1 MRLIKNAQ
9 VDGKLSGVRI
19 GDRGRV
25 FHNLLM
31 QMTAYYFSRQR
42 GERKIQ
48 LEIYWAN
55 TII

>member
-48 LEIYWAN
+48 LEIHWAN